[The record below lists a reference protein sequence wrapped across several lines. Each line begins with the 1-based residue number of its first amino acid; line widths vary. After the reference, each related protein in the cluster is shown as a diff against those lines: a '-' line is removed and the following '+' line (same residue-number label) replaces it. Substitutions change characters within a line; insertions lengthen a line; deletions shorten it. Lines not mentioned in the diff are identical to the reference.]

1 MADDTTRDRPQRG
14 RGTGWAAPRDEIPL
28 SAVQEAMWVSWQRD
42 PERWEHIIP
51 LALDVGGDLDT
62 ERLRAAVTEL
72 TRRHPML
79 RARVVETRTG
89 TRLSWADAEP
99 VPFTVR
105 TVTEERYDAIVAA
118 RAPFDLN
125 RGPLARVEVLHGPD
139 RTLLLFTVHHLVLD
153 GASVPLLLDEL
164 RRAYGGER
172 LGEPD
177 ALGPYIAHA
186 QRSWDM
192 ALGGGGEPLREY
204 WCAVLSGG
212 DAPARPLPVRA
223 EADGYRQLRQP
234 IDPQLSVQVRALAR
248 RLGVTYFTVMFAAL
262 FVTLH
267 RHTASDDLIASAPY
281 HGRSAPDLDGR
292 VGFFVNVLPF
302 RQRID
307 GSRTYAELARDLRE
321 RVRAGAAHGDLPLP
335 AILRAAD
342 LTGPAGRDRTH
353 QVVFQYL
360 QFGHF
365 EEDGSWRGGPDVGRL
380 RFDGGDAPC
389 ELRLLE
395 LTDVPDYRLT
405 AMLMEDSHGSRM
417 LWKDSDGSLGPE
429 LLASLARDHLAVV
442 ADMVAAPHRTVGE
455 GLALL
460 PAVSVP
466 PTETGAE
473 APVRSVR
480 ATVTDADRRQETAP
494 DPTAPSQAPS
504 PPAVRGLASPTAVA
518 LAMIWQSVLGVPVV
532 SAEDSFF
539 ELGGHSLLATT
550 LLTRVGRRFGVDLSI
565 RDLFTHPGFG
575 ELAAVIERAAAADAP
590 PAPADAAPARPEPD
604 GAFPASGFQESIW
617 LAQRLDPV
625 HATYHVPLSWEVD
638 GELDPAALR
647 DALAAVIARHEILR
661 TRFLDRDGRLFQEV
675 TPPWIPDV
683 ERADL
688 TALAGPEREARLG
701 AWADEAASALVP
713 ADGRLLR
720 AALFTVGPR
729 RHVLS
734 LCVHHLVL
742 DGESVPVLVRELE
755 RCYAPVDS
763 DAVPPPPRQQYRDLV
778 AAENGG
784 SGAADDVAYWCRQ
797 LKGAPSSLGINP
809 PAIAEPLGNLG
820 LDLDPG
826 VAPELLPVQRAEKVS
841 AFMIQATA
849 VAAALHRWTGLT
861 DLTFGI
867 PVAHRGPSAFQDVI
881 GPCLNTLV
889 LRSRCTAGM
898 TLADLL
904 RALREETIDAF
915 EHRAASFEDVVRGLA
930 PRRSPGRT
938 PYADVLLNS
947 VSLSNWSGWLGD
959 ARMSPVDFVARRTET
974 SKFPVTITFAER
986 GAALRGSLAYR
997 GDRVGADAA
1006 GRLAD
1011 GITAILNDFRALL
1024 PESVFGQGAD
1034 GPAGRNGAKT

>member
-1 MADDTTRDRPQRG
+1 MADTTDDRPHG
-14 RGTGWAAPRDEIPL
+14 RRTGWAAPQDELPL
-28 SAVQEAMWVSWQRD
+28 SAVQEAMWIAWQRD

-51 LALDVGGDLDT
+51 LALDVSGDLDAD
-62 ERLRAAVTEL
+62 RLRSAVGEL

-89 TRLSWADAEP
+89 TRLSWSGPDRP
-99 VPFTVR
+99 VPFAVR
-105 TVTEERYDAIVAA
+105 TVTAGRYDAIVAA

-139 RTLLLFTVHHLVLD
+139 YTLLLLTVHHLVLD
-153 GASVPLLLDEL
+153 GTSVPLLLDEL
-164 RRAYGGER
+164 RRAYGGES

-186 QRSWDM
+186 QRSWEL
-192 ALGGGGEPLREY
+192 ALGAEGESLRDH
-204 WCAVLSGG
+204 WRTALTG

-223 EADGYRQLRQP
+223 GADGYRQFPQP
-234 IDPQLSVQVRALAR
+234 IDPQLSGQVRALAR

-281 HGRSAPDLDGR
+281 HGRSDPALGGR

-302 RQRID
+302 RQRVD

-321 RVRAGAAHGDLPLP
+321 QVRAGADHGDLPLP
-335 AILRAAD
+335 AILRAAG
-342 LTGPAGRDRTH
+342 LSGPAGSDRTH
-353 QVVFQYL
+353 QVVLQYL

-365 EEDGSWRGGPDVGRL
+365 EDGAWRGGPDVGRL
-380 RFDGGDAPC
+380 RFDGGEAPC
-389 ELRLLE
+389 ELRLLD

-405 AMLMEDSHGSRM
+405 VLLMEDSHGSRM
-417 LWKDSDGSLGPE
+417 LWKDRDGSLGPE
-429 LLASLARDHLAVV
+429 FLASLARDHLAVV
-442 ADMVAAPHRTVGE
+442 ADMVAAPHRTVAE

-466 PTETGAE
+466 PAQTEAA
-473 APVRSVR
+473 APAPSVRSSVSE
-480 ATVTDADRRQETAP
+480 RRSPDVTAP
-494 DPTAPSQAPS
+494 AASPATA
-504 PPAVRGLASPTAVA
+504 RGLTSPTAVG
-518 LAMIWQSVLGVPVV
+518 LAMIWQSVLGVPVA
-532 SAEDSFF
+532 SADDSFF

-575 ELAAVIERAAAADAP
+575 ELVGVIDRAAAEAP
-590 PAPADAAPARPEPD
+590 PAVPADTAPARPESD
-604 GAFPASGFQESIW
+604 GVFPASKFQESIW

-647 DALAAVIARHEILR
+647 DALAAVIGRHEILR

-675 TPPWIPDV
+675 TLPWTPEI

-688 TALAGPEREARLG
+688 TGLTGPEREARLG
-701 AWADEAASALVP
+701 AWADEAASALIP

-742 DGESVPVLVRELE
+742 DGESVPVLIRELE
-755 RCYAPVDS
+755 RCYAPADP
-763 DAVPPPPRQQYRDLV
+763 DAVPPPPPRQYRDLV
-778 AAENGG
+778 AAENQET
-784 SGAADDVAYWCRQ
+784 GAADDVAYWCRQ
-797 LKGAPSSLGINP
+797 LKGAPSTLGLNA
-809 PAIAEPLGNLG
+809 PAISEPLGNLG
-820 LDLDPG
+820 LAIEPE
-826 VAPELLPVQRAEKVS
+826 AARELLPVQGAEKVS
-841 AFMIQATA
+841 AFMIQSAA

-867 PVAHRGPSAFQDVI
+867 PVAHRGPAAAQDVI

-889 LRSRCTAGM
+889 LRSRCAPDM

-904 RALREETIDAF
+904 RVLREEIIDAF

-930 PRRSPGRT
+930 PRRSPGHT

-947 VSLSNWSGWLGD
+947 VSLTNWSGWLGD

-986 GAALRGSLAYR
+986 DAALRGSLAYR

-1011 GITAILNDFRALL
+1011 GLSTILNHFRTLL
-1024 PESVFGQGAD
+1024 PESVFGHDVGESA
-1034 GPAGRNGAKT
+1034 ARNGANS

>member
-1 MADDTTRDRPQRG
+1 MADDTTHDRPQQG
-14 RGTGWAAPRDEIPL
+14 RGAGWAAPRDELPL
-28 SAVQEAMWVSWQRD
+28 SAVQEAMWVSWQRA

-51 LALDVGGDLDT
+51 LALDVSGDLDT
-62 ERLRAAVTEL
+62 ERLRAAVTEV

-89 TRLSWADAEP
+89 TRLSWINAEP

-105 TVTEERYDAIVAA
+105 TVTAERYDAIVAA

-125 RGPLARVEVLHGPD
+125 RGPLARVELLYGPD
-139 RTLLLFTVHHLVLD
+139 YTLLLLTVHHLVLD
-153 GASVPLLLDEL
+153 GTSAPLLLDEL

-177 ALGPYIAHA
+177 ALVPYVAHA
-186 QRSWDM
+186 QRSWEM
-192 ALGGGGEPLREY
+192 ALGAGGDPLRDY
-204 WCAVLSGG
+204 WRTVLSGA
-212 DAPARPLPVRA
+212 DAQARPLLPVRA
-223 EADGYRQLRQP
+223 EADGYRQLRQS
-234 IDPQLSVQVRALAR
+234 IDPQLSLQVRALAR
-248 RLGVTYFTVMFAAL
+248 QLNVTYFTVMFAAL

-267 RHTASDDLIASAPY
+267 RHTASDDIIASAPY
-281 HGRSAPDLDGR
+281 HGRSAPALDGR

-302 RQRID
+302 RERLD
-307 GSRTYAELARDLRE
+307 GSRTYAELARGLRE
-321 RVRAGAAHGDLPLP
+321 QVRAGTRHGDLPLP
-335 AILRAAD
+335 TILRTAG
-342 LTGPAGRDRTH
+342 LTGSAGRDCTH
-353 QVVFQYL
+353 QVVLQYL

-380 RFDGGDAPC
+380 RFEGGDAPC

-405 AMLMEDSHGSRM
+405 VMLMEDSHGSRM
-417 LWKDSDGSLGPE
+417 LWKDADGSLGPE

-455 GLALL
+455 RLALL
-460 PAVSVP
+460 PAVGVP
-466 PTETGAE
+466 PTRTATEAPAPPVRPTGGGERRQEPAE
-473 APVRSVR
+473 APTVSPR
-480 ATVTDADRRQETAP
+480 ATSS
-494 DPTAPSQAPS
+494 PT
-504 PPAVRGLASPTAVA
+504 VRGIASPTAVA

-575 ELAAVIERAAAADAP
+575 ELVGVIERAAADAP
-590 PAPADAAPARPEPD
+590 PAPADAAPARPEPE

-638 GELDPAALR
+638 GELDPAALC

-675 TPPWIPDV
+675 TPPWTPDI

-688 TALAGPEREARLG
+688 TGLTGPEREARLG
-701 AWADEAASALVP
+701 EWADEAASALVP
-713 ADGRLLR
+713 EDGRLLR

-742 DGESVPVLVRELE
+742 DGESVPILVRELE
-755 RCYAPVDS
+755 RCYEPVDAE
-763 DAVPPPPRQQYRDLV
+763 AVPSEPRQQYRDLV
-778 AAENGG
+778 AAEARK
-784 SGAADDVAYWCRQ
+784 SAVADDVAYWCRQ
-797 LKGAPSSLGINP
+797 LKGAPSSLGLNA
-809 PAIAEPLGNLG
+809 PATAQPLGNLG
-820 LDLDPG
+820 LALGPD
-826 VAPELLPVQRAEKVS
+826 VAREVLPVQRAEKVS

-867 PVAHRGPSAFQDVI
+867 PVAHRGPSEFQDVI

-904 RALREETIDAF
+904 RVLREETIDAF

-930 PRRSPGRT
+930 PRRSPGHT

-986 GAALRGSLAYR
+986 DAALRGSLAYR
-997 GDRVGADAA
+997 GDRVGAEAA
-1006 GRLAD
+1006 GRLAEELSV
-1011 GITAILNDFRALL
+1011 ILNNFRVLL
-1024 PESVFGQGAD
+1024 PESVFGQDAD
-1034 GPAGRNGAKT
+1034 GPAGRNGANS